1 MVVTEFDLRLANYVQ
16 EKGRVD
22 FASCEQLFNKS
33 ESTLKR
39 SLYNLNEYLPETK
52 RFNISHHSMQTDMT
66 YADYS
71 SLCSSLSIDDYSP
84 TIEERI
90 ALILTLSYL
99 KNILNMTQ
107 LYQKL
112 NFSLS
117 TKKKDR
123 LKMDQFLEGTGVRAV
138 NRHRK
143 GISFEGNEKYI
154 RMYVARELMSII
166 ELDKND
172 CYIPR
177 KANTP
182 VQTLLYDEF
191 VKHLE
196 LYHEKAV
203 NRLKL
208 FFGEDA
214 VPMDYPSKKFIY
226 IHTIISLSRI
236 EKGHPIN
243 KPPKEMPPVK
253 HYDLLA
259 NAIESRYLDY
269 LIASLNFK
277 EPLEFPQDEGLESV
291 VHELLRTVQEKM
303 HIHFHTYRD
312 VVNECYAY
320 IYKCRIKNKL
330 DYFFYDD
337 KLDNTKQMFPDLF
350 EIIENETLKHSSLVF
365 SLTEHQLSV
374 LCLIIS
380 RFMIKNRSIT
390 KDKQKV
396 LIITNSS
403 VEKVLFFLETLQ
415 EHVSLEMVSYLTIN
429 ELYRL
434 NSLEFDSII
443 TFSNRITG
451 LLNELGW
458 ESLKL
463 NFYLNSDDI
472 KVLLDNGFKSNR
484 SRKIVASN
492 LVKELSD
499 LGSEREKVK
508 YLKKYYGEIMI

>member
-52 RFNISHHSMQTDMT
+52 RFNISHHSMQTGMT

-71 SLCSSLSIDDYSP
+71 NLCSSLSIDDYSP
-84 TIEERI
+84 TIEERT

-107 LYQKL
+107 LYKKL
-112 NFSLS
+112 NISLS

-123 LKMDQFLEGTGVRAV
+123 LKMEQFLKGTGVRAV

-143 GISFEGNEKYI
+143 GISFAGNEKYI

-166 ELDKND
+166 ELDKKD
-172 CYIPR
+172 RYIPR
-177 KANTP
+177 RANTP
-182 VQTLLYDEF
+182 VQTLLYNELK
-191 VKHLE
+191 KHLE
-196 LYHEKAV
+196 QYHEKAV
-203 NRLKL
+203 NRLNL
-208 FFGEDA
+208 YFGEDA

-226 IHTIISLSRI
+226 IHTIISLLRI
-236 EKGHPIN
+236 DKGHPI
-243 KPPKEMPPVK
+243 KQPPEEMPPVK
-253 HYDLLA
+253 HYELLPDH
-259 NAIESRYLDY
+259 IESRYLDY

-277 EPLEFPQDEGLESV
+277 EALDFPQDKDLETAV
-291 VHELLRTVQEKM
+291 KEVLAKVEEKM
-303 HIHFHTYRD
+303 HIHFHTYRAI
-312 VVNECYAY
+312 VNECYSY

-337 KLDNTKQMFPDLF
+337 KLDNTKQMIPDLF
-350 EIIENETLKHSSLVF
+350 GIIESEIQKYHDPSF

-390 KDKQKV
+390 KDKRKI

-415 EHVSLEMVSYLTIN
+415 EHVSFEMVSYLTIN

-451 LLNELGW
+451 MLNELGW
-458 ESLKL
+458 DSLKL
-463 NFYLNSDDI
+463 NFYLNSGDI

-492 LVKELSD
+492 VVKELSD
-499 LGSEREKVK
+499 LDSERDKIN